1 MVDPDGLWRRVV
13 DRAQAL
19 AASSDRPEAKQ
30 AAQIIATLPSAERDK
45 LASADIRALVV
56 PANGAIPNG
65 ADGPIMTVTVAGR
78 RTISASEPP
87 AAGAAQPIEVDTRWT
102 IDLATGLLAEER
114 RQSFLAAGNA
124 ADRKLVEERIRAL
137 ELSDPG

>member
-1 MVDPDGLWRRVV
+1 
-13 DRAQAL
+13 
-19 AASSDRPEAKQ
+19 
-30 AAQIIATLPSAERDK
+30 
-45 LASADIRALVV
+45 IRALVV

-114 RQSFLAAGNA
+114 RQSFLTTGNA

-137 ELSDPG
+137 ELGDPS